1 MGNLE
6 DINDVMGTV
15 IQDTNDK
22 VINTNEGVEAIK
34 EALIKQRQELEQAIY
49 GIGEGKEPKKE
60 KIEPIENP
68 IILDPVSPISLNNE
82 GVDEGQNK
90 KITPLG
96 SMPLKQ
102 DLSVEQKIDELI
114 KYMSVTTTVIEEAVS
129 RLTNQEKM
137 LADIIKSNKK
147 DSNIL

>member
-6 DINDVMGTV
+6 DINDVMETV
-15 IQDTNDK
+15 NQNNNDELIK
-22 VINTNEGVEAIK
+22 TSEGVEAIK

-49 GIGEGKEPKKE
+49 GGGEPPKE
-60 KIEPIENP
+60 KIEPMENP
-68 IILDPVSPISLNNE
+68 IILDPVSPISLNKDDSGE
-82 GVDEGQNK
+82 DQIK

-96 SMPLKQ
+96 SMPSKE

-114 KYMSVTTTVIEEAVS
+114 RYMSVTTTVIEEAVS
-129 RLTNQEKM
+129 RLSNQEKM
-137 LADIIKSNKK
+137 LADIIKSNNK